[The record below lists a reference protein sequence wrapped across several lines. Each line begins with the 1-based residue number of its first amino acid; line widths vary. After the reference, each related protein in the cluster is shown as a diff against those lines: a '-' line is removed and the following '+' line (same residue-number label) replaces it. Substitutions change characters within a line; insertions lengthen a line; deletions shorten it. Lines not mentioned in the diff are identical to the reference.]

1 MADTS
6 KPKFAFESKAVDK
19 NSFSVVRFR
28 GTEGLSTIYR
38 FSIML
43 ISEKSDLDIGAIL
56 QNPAE
61 FTIKRD
67 DGDIPFKGMLS
78 SFEQMHQAGKVCFY
92 RAELVPKLW
101 WATLTHCNQ
110 IFLNETPK
118 GFLGDVLKKAGLKEG
133 LSFDF
138 KLQGSYPTWEYVCQ
152 YDESH
157 FNFVSR
163 WMERDGMYYYFEQTD
178 QGEKMVITD
187 THIAHSPMKEGTS
200 LSYSPPSNLDHTHRD
215 EIVKNFMLKQQPLP
229 KKVLLK
235 DYNYLKPSLE
245 MKAEA
250 VVSSQ
255 GMGEIYI
262 YGEHFKTPDEGSL
275 LARIRS
281 QEFLCREKL
290 FHGVSTVP
298 YIRTG
303 YIFELKDHYRQ
314 DFNQRYLTTE
324 VLHEGSQEAYL
335 VSGLGLNLAEDADRL
350 YYRNS
355 FTCIPAQTQFRP
367 ERKAVK
373 PKFSGTLN
381 AKVDASGSGQYA
393 ELDSQGRYKVIMPF
407 DESGRSGGKATTW
420 LRMAQPYGGTNH
432 GMHFPLHKGTEV
444 LITYI
449 DGDPDRPIVQSAAPN
464 PENPSPVKDSN
475 QTMCLVTTG
484 GQNLIHFQDKQG
496 SEGIHLKTPKS
507 NTFVRLGSASA
518 ASESGGSGE
527 EDSGMT
533 EEEVK
538 KIADEQIEEK
548 KEEEA
553 LVLSTEGNIKIG
565 GKNIASYVLGNESK
579 FVGGIS
585 NEIIAGNDFK
595 MFLIGKEDVVIGGE
609 LGVKVGPSKEIATH
623 KSELELEVE
632 KLQGEVNHMSLEQNR
647 MCVDQTNLNATCAQM
662 HGDLSTLQAEH
673 TNLAMDYDELKGAT
687 AQLAGQSS
695 KLAGTVEKVWG
706 EMDTVAG
713 CLTHLC
719 GEVTALAG
727 EDNKIVGVM
736 SKSIGET
743 TKLVGSSSTV
753 TGETSQISGEMN
765 NIAGLI
771 NNI

>member
-1 MADTS
+1 MADAS
-6 KPKFAFESKAVDK
+6 KPKFLFESKGADK
-19 NSFSVVRFR
+19 NTFSVVRFK

-43 ISEKSDLDIGAIL
+43 ISEKNDLDIGSIL

-78 SFEQMHQAGKVCFY
+78 SFEQLHQAGTICFY

-110 IFLNETPK
+110 IFLNENAQ

-138 KLQGSYPTWEYVCQ
+138 KLQGSYPSWEYLCQ

-187 THIAHSPMKEGTS
+187 THIAHSPMKEGTG
-200 LSYSPPSNLDHTHRD
+200 LTYSPPSNLDHTHRD

-235 DYNYLKPSLE
+235 DYNYRKPSLE

-250 VVSSQ
+250 LVSQQ

-262 YGEHFKTPDEGSL
+262 YGEHFKTPGEGNQ
-275 LARIRS
+275 LARIRA
-281 QEFLCREKL
+281 QEFLCREKV

-298 YIRTG
+298 YVRTG

-324 VLHEGSQEAYL
+324 VVHEGSQEAYL
-335 VSGLGLNLAEDADRL
+335 VSGLGLHLSEGEDRL

-355 FTCIPAQTQFRP
+355 FTCIPANTQFRS

-373 PKFSGTLN
+373 PKLSGTIN

-393 ELDSQGRYKVIMPF
+393 ELDGEGRYKVIMPF

-420 LRMAQPYGGTNH
+420 LRMAQPYGGSNH

-444 LITYI
+444 LITCI
-449 DGDPDRPIVQSAAPN
+449 EGDPDRPIIQAAAPN
-464 PENPSPVKDSN
+464 PENPSLVRDSN
-475 QTMCLVTTG
+475 QTRCIIATG
-484 GQNLIHFQDKQG
+484 GQNLFHFQDKQG
-496 SEGIHLKTPKS
+496 NEGMHLKTPKD
-507 NTFVRLGSASA
+507 NTYVRLGSAEA
-518 ASESGGSGE
+518 EPSGTE
-527 EDSGMT
+527 EPMT
-533 EEEVK
+533 EDKVK
-538 KIADEQIEEK
+538 EIADGQIESKEK
-548 KEEEA
+548 ENSLA
-553 LVLSTEGNIKIG
+553 LSTEGNIKIG
-565 GKNIASYVLGNESK
+565 GKNIASYILGNESK
-579 FVGGIS
+579 VVLGFSQLVNIGNDTKFFGALKEDIVVGMETGIKLALV
-585 NEIIAGNDFK
+585 NEITAEKHGLVLGSALKAETEREELIAD
-595 MFLIGKEDVVIGGE
+595 
-609 LGVKVGPSKEIATH
+609 H
-623 KSELELEVE
+623 
-632 KLQGEVNHMSLEQNR
+632 HR
-647 MCVDQTNLNATCAQM
+647 MNIDMTKLNATCAEIN
-662 HGDLSTLQAEH
+662 GDLSTIREAH
-673 TNLAMDYDELKGAT
+673 TNLAMDFDDLKGAT
-687 AQLAGQSS
+687 AQLAGEAS
-695 KLAGTVEKVWG
+695 KLAGQVDEVWG

-713 CLTHLC
+713 NLTHLC

-736 SKSIGET
+736 AKSIGES
-743 TKLVGSSSTV
+743 TKLIGSSSNV
-753 TGETSQISGEMN
+753 TAETSQISGEMN

>member
-1 MADTS
+1 MADAS
-6 KPKFAFESKAVDK
+6 KPKFLFESKGADK
-19 NSFSVVRFR
+19 NTFSVVRFK

-43 ISEKSDLDIGAIL
+43 ISEKNDLDIGSIL

-78 SFEQMHQAGKVCFY
+78 SFEQLHQAGTICFY

-110 IFLNETPK
+110 IFLNENAQ

-138 KLQGSYPTWEYVCQ
+138 KLQGSYPSWEYLCQ

-187 THIAHSPMKEGTS
+187 THISHSPMKEGTS
-200 LSYSPPSNLDHTHRD
+200 LTYSPPSNLDHTHRD

-235 DYNYLKPSLE
+235 DYNYRKPSLE

-250 VVSSQ
+250 LVSQQ

-262 YGEHFKTPDEGSL
+262 YGEHFKTPGEGNQ
-275 LARIRS
+275 LAQIRA
-281 QEFLCREKL
+281 QEFLCREKV

-298 YIRTG
+298 YVRTG
-303 YIFELKDHYRQ
+303 YLFELKDHYRQ

-324 VLHEGSQEAYL
+324 VVHEGSQEAYL
-335 VSGLGLNLAEDADRL
+335 VSGLGLHLSEGEDRL

-355 FTCIPAQTQFRP
+355 FTCIPANTQFRS
-367 ERKAVK
+367 ERKAIK
-373 PKFSGTLN
+373 PKLSGTIN

-393 ELDSQGRYKVIMPF
+393 ELDGEGRYKVIMPF

-420 LRMAQPYGGTNH
+420 LRMAQPYGGSNH

-444 LITYI
+444 LITCI
-449 DGDPDRPIVQSAAPN
+449 EGDPDRPIIQAAAPN
-464 PENPSPVKDSN
+464 PENPSLVRDSN
-475 QTMCLVTTG
+475 QTMCQITTG
-484 GQNLIHFQDKQG
+484 GQNRIHMEDKQG
-496 SEGIHLKTPKS
+496 GERILMHSPKS
-507 NTFVRLGSASA
+507 NTWIRMGTPNDPPAAGEEEETPEVKDLGALGKWTREDEGGQDGWKLNTSAHMEVFAGSSAETILGNEFKSIGGSSEEIVVGNDTKTFLGLKEDIVAGMETSIKLALSNEITAEKHGLVLGSALKA
-518 ASESGGSGE
+518 E
-527 EDSGMT
+527 T
-533 EEEVK
+533 ERDEL
-538 KIADEQIEEK
+538 IADHHRM
-548 KEEEA
+548 
-553 LVLSTEGNIKIG
+553 NIDMTK
-565 GKNIASYVLGNESK
+565 
-579 FVGGIS
+579 
-585 NEIIAGNDFK
+585 
-595 MFLIGKEDVVIGGE
+595 
-609 LGVKVGPSKEIATH
+609 
-623 KSELELEVE
+623 
-632 KLQGEVNHMSLEQNR
+632 
-647 MCVDQTNLNATCAQM
+647 LNATCAEIN
-662 HGDLSTLQAEH
+662 GDLSTIREAH
-673 TNLAMDYDELKGAT
+673 TNLAMDFDDLKGAT
-687 AQLAGQSS
+687 AQLAGEAS
-695 KLAGTVEKVWG
+695 KLAGQVDEVWG

-713 CLTHLC
+713 NLTHLC

-736 SKSIGET
+736 AKSIGES
-743 TKLVGSSSTV
+743 TKLIGSSSNV
-753 TGETSQISGEMN
+753 TAETSQISGEMN

>member
-1 MADTS
+1 MADNS
-6 KPKFAFESKAVDK
+6 KPKFIFESKGVDK
-19 NSFSVVRFR
+19 NTFSVVRFK

-38 FSIML
+38 FSITL
-43 ISEKSDLDIGAIL
+43 LSEKNDLDIGSIL

-61 FTIKRD
+61 FTIKRE

-78 SFEQMHQAGKVCFY
+78 SFEQLHQAGKVCFY

-101 WATLTHCNQ
+101 WSTLTHCNQ
-110 IFLNETPK
+110 IFLHENVQ

-138 KLQGSYPTWEYVCQ
+138 KLKGSYPSWEYVCQ

-163 WMERDGMYYYFEQTD
+163 WMERDGMYYYFEQTE

-187 THIAHSPMKEGTS
+187 THISHSPMKEGTS
-200 LSYSPPSNLDHTHRD
+200 LTYSPPSNLDHAHRD

-235 DYNYLKPSLE
+235 DYNYRKPSLE

-250 VVSSQ
+250 LVSQQ

-262 YGEHFKTPDEGSL
+262 YGEHFKTPDEGNQ
-275 LARIRS
+275 LAKIRS
-281 QEFLCREKL
+281 QEFLCREKV

-298 YIRTG
+298 YVRTG

-324 VLHEGSQEAYL
+324 VVHEGSQEAYL

-393 ELDSQGRYKVIMPF
+393 ELDGEGRYKVIMPF
-407 DESGRSGGKATTW
+407 DESGRKGGKATTW
-420 LRMAQPYGGTNH
+420 LRMAQPYGGANH

-444 LITYI
+444 LITYV
-449 DGDPDRPIVQSAAPN
+449 DGDPDRPLIQAAAPN
-464 PENPSPVKDSN
+464 PENPSLVKDSN
-475 QTMCLVTTG
+475 QTMCQITTG
-484 GQNLIHFQDKQG
+484 GQNRIHIEDKKG
-496 SEGIHLKTPKS
+496 GERILMHSPKS
-507 NTFVRLGSASA
+507 DSWIRMGEPNDPPA
-518 ASESGGSGE
+518 AGE
-527 EDSGMT
+527 DEPMT
-533 EEEVK
+533 EDKVK
-538 KIADEQIEEK
+538 KIADEQIEASEQ
-548 KEEEA
+548 
-553 LVLSTEGNIKIG
+553 
-565 GKNIASYVLGNESK
+565 GKAGVKLHTSGHISAFAGSSAEVFLGNEFK
-579 FVGGIS
+579 FVGGSSEDILV
-585 NEIIAGNDFK
+585 GNDTK
-595 MFLIGKEDVVIGGE
+595 MYFGLKEDVVAGLETGIKLAGLIE
-609 LGVKVGPSKEIATH
+609 CTLTKNVLVLGTARKM
-623 KSELELEVE
+623 ELEKEELMADH
-632 KLQGEVNHMSLEQNR
+632 KRMSID
-647 MCVDQTNLNATCAQM
+647 MTNLNATCADM
-662 HGDLSTLQAEH
+662 NGELTSLRADHSNLVADH
-673 TNLAMDYDELKGAT
+673 TDLKGAT
-687 AQLAGQSS
+687 QQLAGEAS
-695 KLAGTVEKVWG
+695 KLAGEVENLGGQVT
-706 EMDTVAG
+706 EVAG
-713 CLTHLC
+713 SVSNVC
-719 GEVTALAG
+719 GEVTKLAAERNDVNG
-727 EDNKIVGVM
+727 DVIDTAGNRTG
-736 SKSIGET
+736 
-743 TKLVGSSSTV
+743 LVGSLSTV
-753 TGETSQISGEMN
+753 SAEASSISTEMN

>member
-1 MADTS
+1 MADNS
-6 KPKFAFESKAVDK
+6 KPKFVFESKGADK
-19 NSFSVVRFR
+19 NTFSVVRFK
-28 GTEGLSTIYR
+28 GAEGLSSIYR

-43 ISEKSDLDIGAIL
+43 ISDKNDLDIGSIL

-78 SFEQMHQAGKVCFY
+78 SFEQMHQVGKMCFY

-110 IFLNETPK
+110 IFLNENAQ

-138 KLQGSYPTWEYVCQ
+138 KLQGSYPSWEYICQ

-187 THIAHSPMKEGTS
+187 THISHSPMKEGTS
-200 LSYSPPSNLDHTHRD
+200 LTYSPPSNLDHTHRE

-235 DYNYLKPSLE
+235 DYNYRKPSLE

-250 VVSSQ
+250 MVSQQ
-255 GMGEIYI
+255 GMGEIYL
-262 YGEHFKTPDEGSL
+262 YGEHFKTPGEGNT
-275 LARIRS
+275 LAQIRA
-281 QEFLCREKL
+281 QEFLCREKV

-324 VLHEGSQEAYL
+324 VVHEGSQEAYL
-335 VSGLGLNLAEDADRL
+335 VSGLGLNLAEDEDRL

-355 FTCIPAQTQFRP
+355 FTCIPANTQFRA

-381 AKVDASGSGQYA
+381 AKIDASGSGQYA
-393 ELDSQGRYKVIMPF
+393 ELDGDGRYKVIMPF

-420 LRMAQPYGGTNH
+420 LRMAQPYGGSNH

-449 DGDPDRPIVQSAAPN
+449 DGDPDRPLIQAAAPN
-464 PENPSPVKDSN
+464 PENPSLVKDSN
-475 QTMCLVTTG
+475 QTMCQITTG
-484 GQNLIHFQDKQG
+484 GQNRIHMEDK
-496 SEGIHLKTPKS
+496 EGGQRILMHSPKS
-507 NTFVRLGSASA
+507 DTWIRMGTPNDPPAAADESGWERENEGGEAQDGWKLHTKAHMEVFAGSSAETLMGNEFKFVLGS
-518 ASESGGSGE
+518 SE
-527 EDSGMT
+527 
-533 EEEVK
+533 
-538 KIADEQIEEK
+538 
-548 KEEEA
+548 
-553 LVLSTEGNIKIG
+553 LVN
-565 GKNIASYVLGNESK
+565 V
-579 FVGGIS
+579 
-585 NEIIAGNDFK
+585 GNDTK
-595 MFLIGKEDVVIGGE
+595 MFVALKEDVIAGLESTFKLAGLIECTLTKNVLVLGTARKLETEREE
-609 LGVKVGPSKEIATH
+609 LMADH
-623 KSELELEVE
+623 KR
-632 KLQGEVNHMSLEQNR
+632 MSID
-647 MCVDQTNLNATCAQM
+647 MTNLNATCADM
-662 HGDLSTLQAEH
+662 NGELTSLRADHS
-673 TNLAMDYDELKGAT
+673 NLVADHSDLKGAT
-687 AQLAGQSS
+687 QQLAGEAS
-695 KLAGTVEKVWG
+695 KLAGEVENLG
-706 EMDTVAG
+706 GQMTEVAG
-713 CLTHLC
+713 SVSKVC
-719 GEVTALAG
+719 GEVTKLAAERNDVNG
-727 EDNKIVGVM
+727 DVIDTAGNRTG
-736 SKSIGET
+736 
-743 TKLVGSSSTV
+743 LVGSLSTV
-753 TGETSQISGEMN
+753 SAEASSISGEMN

-771 NNI
+771 SNI

>member
-1 MADTS
+1 MADNS
-6 KPKFAFESKAVDK
+6 KPKFVFESKGADK
-19 NSFSVVRFR
+19 NTFSVVRFK

-43 ISEKSDLDIGAIL
+43 ISEKDDLDIGTIL

-78 SFEQMHQAGKVCFY
+78 SFEQLHQVGKSCFY

-110 IFLNETPK
+110 IFLNENAQ

-138 KLQGSYPTWEYVCQ
+138 KLQGSYPSWEYVCQ

-187 THIAHSPMKEGTS
+187 THISHSPMKEGTS
-200 LSYSPPSNLDHTHRD
+200 LTYSPPSNLDHTHRE

-235 DYNYLKPSLE
+235 DYNYRKPSLE

-250 VVSSQ
+250 LVSQ
-255 GMGEIYI
+255 HGMGEIYI
-262 YGEHFKTPDEGSL
+262 YGEHFKTPEEGNQ
-275 LARIRS
+275 LAKIRS
-281 QEFLCREKL
+281 QEFLCREKV

-298 YIRTG
+298 YVRTG

-324 VLHEGSQEAYL
+324 VVHEGSQEAYL

-355 FTCIPAQTQFRP
+355 FSCIPAQTQFRA
-367 ERKAVK
+367 ERKSVK
-373 PKFSGTLN
+373 PKFSGTIN

-393 ELDSQGRYKVIMPF
+393 ELDGEGRYKVIMPF
-407 DESGRSGGKATTW
+407 DESGRFGGKATTW
-420 LRMAQPYGGTNH
+420 LRMAQPYGGSNH

-444 LITYI
+444 LITCI
-449 DGDPDRPIVQSAAPN
+449 EGDPDRPIIQSAAPN
-464 PENPSPVKDSN
+464 PENPSLVKDAN
-475 QTMCLVTTG
+475 QTKCIIATG
-484 GQNLIHFQDKQG
+484 GQNLFHFQDKQG
-496 SEGIHLKTPKS
+496 SEGMHLKTPKD
-507 NTFVRLGSASA
+507 NTYVRLGSAA
-518 ASESGGSGE
+518 AEPNGGE
-527 EDSGMT
+527 KPVTEDKAK
-533 EEEVK
+533 E
-538 KIADEQIEEK
+538 IANEQIEAKEK
-548 KEEEA
+548 ENS
-553 LVLSTEGNIKIG
+553 LVLSSEGNIKIG

-579 FVGGIS
+579 VVLGFSQVVNI
-585 NEIIAGNDFK
+585 GNDTKF
-595 MFLIGKEDVVIGGE
+595 FGALKEDVVVGMETGIKLALLNEITATKNGLV
-609 LGVKVGPSKEIATH
+609 LGTARRLETEKEHLHAKVD
-623 KSELELEVE
+623 ELEGDSTQLRFQCVE
-632 KLQGEVNHMSLEQNR
+632 LVEAHQ
-647 MCVDQTNLNATCAQM
+647 
-662 HGDLSTLQAEH
+662 
-673 TNLAMDYDELKGAT
+673 ELKGDHDKLVG
-687 AQLAGQSS
+687 QHNKLAGQTSTLVGETN
-695 KLAGTVEKVWG
+695 KLAGELENLAGQVTE
-706 EMDTVAG
+706 VAG
-713 CLTHLC
+713 DVSEVC
-719 GEVTALAG
+719 GELTKIAG
-727 EDNKIVGVM
+727 E
-736 SKSIGET
+736 ET
-743 TKLVGSSSTV
+743 G
-753 TGETSQISGEMN
+753 ISGEVVKACGN
-765 NIAGLI
+765 KTAAVAAFSEVSAESSKISGEITRIAGLDTTI
-771 NNI
+771 

>member
-6 KPKFAFESKAVDK
+6 KPKFVFESKGADK
-19 NSFSVVRFR
+19 NTFSVVRFK

-43 ISEKSDLDIGAIL
+43 ISEKNDLDIGSIL

-78 SFEQMHQAGKVCFY
+78 SFEQLHQAGKICFY

-110 IFLNETPK
+110 IFLNENAQ

-133 LSFDF
+133 LNFDF
-138 KLQGSYPTWEYVCQ
+138 KLQGSYPSWEYICQ

-187 THIAHSPMKEGTS
+187 THISHSPMKEGTS
-200 LSYSPPSNLDHTHRD
+200 LTYSPPSNLDHTHRE

-235 DYNYLKPSLE
+235 DYNYRKPSLE

-250 VVSSQ
+250 LVSQQ

-262 YGEHFKTPDEGSL
+262 YGEHFKTPGEGNT
-275 LARIRS
+275 LAQIRA
-281 QEFLCREKL
+281 QEFLCREKV

-324 VLHEGSQEAYL
+324 VVHEGSQEAYL

-355 FTCIPAQTQFRP
+355 FTCIPANTQFRA

-373 PKFSGTLN
+373 PKFAGTIN

-393 ELDSQGRYKVIMPF
+393 ELDGEGRYKVIMPF

-420 LRMAQPYGGTNH
+420 LRMAQPYGGSNH

-444 LITYI
+444 LITCVE
-449 DGDPDRPIVQSAAPN
+449 GDPDRPIIQSAAPN
-464 PENPSPVKDSN
+464 PENPSMVKDAN
-475 QTMCLVTTG
+475 QTKCIIVTG
-484 GQNLIHFQDKQG
+484 GQNLFHIQDKQG
-496 SEGIHLKTPKS
+496 SEGMHLKTPKD
-507 NTFVRLGSASA
+507 NTYVRLGSAA
-518 ASESGGSGE
+518 AEPAGS
-527 EDSGMT
+527 SSSMT
-533 EEEVK
+533 EEKVK
-538 KIADEQIEEK
+538 QIADEQIEAKK
-548 KEEEA
+548 KEESLA
-553 LVLSTEGNIKIG
+553 LSTEGNIKIN
-565 GKNIASYVLGNESK
+565 GKNIASYILGNESK
-579 FVGGIS
+579 VVVGFSQLVNIGNDTKFFGALKEDIVVGMETGIKLALL
-585 NEIIAGNDFK
+585 NEITATKNGLVAGTALKAETEREELIAD
-595 MFLIGKEDVVIGGE
+595 
-609 LGVKVGPSKEIATH
+609 H
-623 KSELELEVE
+623 
-632 KLQGEVNHMSLEQNR
+632 HR
-647 MCVDQTNLNATCAQM
+647 MNIDMTKLNATCAEIN
-662 HGDLSTLQAEH
+662 GDLSTIREAH
-673 TNLAMDYDELKGAT
+673 TNLAMDFDDLKGAT
-687 AQLAGQSS
+687 AELAGESS
-695 KLAGTVEKVWG
+695 KLAGEVENLG
-706 EMDTVAG
+706 GQLTEVAG
-713 CLTHLC
+713 DVSEVC
-719 GEVTALAG
+719 GELTKIAG
-727 EDNKIVGVM
+727 
-736 SKSIGET
+736 SKTKVSGEVIKACGDKT
-743 TKLVGSSSTV
+743 SAVAAFSQVSAES
-753 TGETSQISGEMN
+753 SQISGEMN

-771 NNI
+771 SNI

>member
-1 MADTS
+1 MADAS
-6 KPKFAFESKAVDK
+6 KPKFLFESKGADK
-19 NSFSVVRFR
+19 NTFSVVRFK

-43 ISEKSDLDIGAIL
+43 ISEKNDLDIGSIL
-56 QNPAE
+56 HNPAE

-67 DGDIPFKGMLS
+67 DGDITFKGMLS
-78 SFEQMHQAGKVCFY
+78 SFEQLHQAGTICFY

-110 IFLNETPK
+110 IFLNENAQ
-118 GFLGDVLKKAGLKEG
+118 GLLGDVLKKAGLKEG

-138 KLQGSYPTWEYVCQ
+138 KLQGSYPSWEYLCQ

-187 THIAHSPMKEGTS
+187 THIAHSPMKEGTG
-200 LSYSPPSNLDHTHRD
+200 LTYSPPSNLDHTHRD

-235 DYNYLKPSLE
+235 DYNYRKPSLE

-250 VVSSQ
+250 LVSQQ

-262 YGEHFKTPDEGSL
+262 YGEHFKTPGEGNQ
-275 LARIRS
+275 LARIRA
-281 QEFLCREKL
+281 QEFLCREKV

-298 YIRTG
+298 YVRTG

-324 VLHEGSQEAYL
+324 VVHEGSQEAYL
-335 VSGLGLNLAEDADRL
+335 VSGLGLHLSEGEDRL

-355 FTCIPAQTQFRP
+355 FTCIPANTQFRS

-373 PKFSGTLN
+373 PKLSGTIN

-393 ELDSQGRYKVIMPF
+393 ELDGEGRYKVIMPF

-420 LRMAQPYGGTNH
+420 LRMAQPYGGSNH

-444 LITYI
+444 LITCI
-449 DGDPDRPIVQSAAPN
+449 EGDPDRPIIQAAAPN
-464 PENPSPVKDSN
+464 PENPSLVRDSN
-475 QTMCLVTTG
+475 QTRCIIATG
-484 GQNLIHFQDKQG
+484 GQNLFHFQDKQG
-496 SEGIHLKTPKS
+496 NEGMHLKTPKD
-507 NTFVRLGSASA
+507 NTYVRLGSAEA
-518 ASESGGSGE
+518 EPSGTE
-527 EDSGMT
+527 EPMT
-533 EEEVK
+533 EDKVK
-538 KIADEQIEEK
+538 EIAGEQIESKEK
-548 KEEEA
+548 ENSLA
-553 LVLSTEGNIKIG
+553 LSTEGNIKIG
-565 GKNIASYVLGNESK
+565 GKNIASYILGNESK
-579 FVGGIS
+579 VVLGFSQLVNIGNDTKFFGALKEDIVVGMETGIKLALV
-585 NEIIAGNDFK
+585 NEITAEKHGLVLGSALKAETEREELIAD
-595 MFLIGKEDVVIGGE
+595 
-609 LGVKVGPSKEIATH
+609 H
-623 KSELELEVE
+623 
-632 KLQGEVNHMSLEQNR
+632 HR
-647 MCVDQTNLNATCAQM
+647 MNIDMTKLNATCAEIN
-662 HGDLSTLQAEH
+662 GDLSTIREAH
-673 TNLAMDYDELKGAT
+673 TNLAMDFDDLKGAT
-687 AQLAGQSS
+687 AQLAGEAS
-695 KLAGTVEKVWG
+695 KLAGQVDEVWG

-713 CLTHLC
+713 NLTHLC

-736 SKSIGET
+736 AKSIGES
-743 TKLVGSSSTV
+743 TKLIGSSSNV
-753 TGETSQISGEMN
+753 TAETSQISGEMN